1 MNTMYRFNIKIT
13 GHAPVARAAIE
24 DALNRVWP
32 LDFDCDENG
41 EIEGV
46 GDDVLCGSMDEHAMV
61 DDFAAAVWRA
71 NGGPCEIDVTA
82 TCLEDL
88 PHERY
93 SRDDEDYYDWRAK
106 RERDADGSCG
116 ACSCPVCNPAHDQ
129 ENDWD
134 AFARASHS

>member
-106 RERDADGSCG
+106 RELRKELESKYGRVRTTEEATADFDFVEH
-116 ACSCPVCNPAHDQ
+116 A
-129 ENDWD
+129 
-134 AFARASHS
+134 